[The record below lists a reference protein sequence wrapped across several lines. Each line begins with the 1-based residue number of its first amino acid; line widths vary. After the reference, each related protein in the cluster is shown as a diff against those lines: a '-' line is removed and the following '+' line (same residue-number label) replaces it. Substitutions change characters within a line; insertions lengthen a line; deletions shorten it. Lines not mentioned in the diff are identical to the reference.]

1 MRRLKVR
8 CLMSDH
14 LFNYCSV
21 QKLEHNKKTKN
32 ARMRDADLA
41 AGEKNKRSPSGE
53 SGGVSRRTVKDRGRS
68 KDTRNPSDSEVR
80 SAVLTSADV
89 AQALLSHQPR
99 DKRGCVTSGS
109 GSGGSN
115 SLPSSPGSVR
125 RGSGGSSGGHGG
137 SLTNIREA
145 ERRGSRGI
153 IKPSVQR
160 RVRVSEEDHL
170 HDKVSYTNYDFYDT
184 SSRPGL
190 VFIGSSGHVIAE
202 CPGHPTNTRII
213 VRMVR
218 ESGETEETPDNC
230 DEEEELDE
238 EKIYAFQKLRTI
250 SLKLENLKG

>member
-1 MRRLKVR
+1 M
-8 CLMSDH
+8 
-14 LFNYCSV
+14 FNYCSV

-32 ARMRDADLA
+32 ARREAELS
-41 AGEKNKRSPSGE
+41 AGEKNKRSSSGE
-53 SGGVSRRTVKDRGRS
+53 SGGASRRNVKDRGRS
-68 KDTRNPSDSEVR
+68 KDTRNLSEVR
-80 SAVLTSADV
+80 SAVLTSAEV

-99 DKRGCVTSGS
+99 DKRGCVTSVT
-109 GSGGSN
+109 SGGSS
-115 SLPSSPGSVR
+115 SLPSTPGSVR

-137 SLTNIREA
+137 SLTNIREG

-160 RVRVSEEDHL
+160 RVRVTEEDHL
-170 HDKVSYTNYDFYDT
+170 HDKVSYAGYDFYDS

-213 VRMVR
+213 VRTVR
-218 ESGETEETPDNC
+218 EGGDTEDKGDNC

-250 SLKLENLKG
+250 SLKLENLKS

>member
-1 MRRLKVR
+1 
-8 CLMSDH
+8 MSDH

-32 ARMRDADLA
+32 ARIREADLA
-41 AGEKNKRSPSGE
+41 AGEKSKRRSPSGE
-53 SGGVSRRTVKDRGRS
+53 SGGASRRTVKDRGRS
-68 KDTRNPSDSEVR
+68 KDNRNPPEVR

-99 DKRGCVTSGS
+99 DKRGCVTSVTSGGS
-109 GSGGSN
+109 GSN

-160 RVRVSEEDHL
+160 RVRVTEEDHL
-170 HDKVSYTNYDFYDT
+170 HDKVSYSSYDFYDT

-202 CPGHPTNTRII
+202 CPGHPTNSRII
-213 VRMVR
+213 VRTVR
-218 ESGETEETPDNC
+218 EGGETEDNTDNC

-250 SLKLENLKG
+250 SLKLEKLKG

>member
-1 MRRLKVR
+1 M
-8 CLMSDH
+8 
-14 LFNYCSV
+14 FNYCSV

-32 ARMRDADLA
+32 ARRDADLTA
-41 AGEKNKRSPSGE
+41 VEKNKRSSSGE
-53 SGGVSRRTVKDRGRS
+53 PGGASRRTVKDRGRS
-68 KDTRNPSDSEVR
+68 KDTRNPSEVR
-80 SAVLTSADV
+80 SAVLTSAEV

-99 DKRGCVTSGS
+99 DKKGCVTSAPGGS
-109 GSGGSN
+109 GSN
-115 SLPSSPGSVR
+115 SLPSTPGSVR
-125 RGSGGSSGGHGG
+125 RGSGGSSGGSGGSGGHGG

-160 RVRVSEEDHL
+160 RVRVTEEDHL

-213 VRMVR
+213 VRTVR
-218 ESGETEETPDNC
+218 ESGETEEAGDHC

-250 SLKLENLKG
+250 SLKLENLKC